1 MLRCAWLRVLLLQL
15 FADPV
20 LQRRHL
26 LDIDLLLG
34 VALLRRQVDL
44 ILDTVGGQRALILE
58 RARGDVVVAR
68 ALGDEADVDAHDVV
82 RGVPLAL
89 EQGRTGDA
97 LLCRLHLRNEG
108 SQTIDLDRVAL
119 RQELDETALQ
129 LLDDTVDDV
138 AAVDAV
144 VAGHVVDEA
153 LLGDRLLLLGLRI
166 VLPVTGI
173 VRVRVLAFLRRF
185 SSNCGF
191 FTAISFCKI

>member
-1 MLRCAWLRVLLLQL
+1 MD
-15 FADPV
+15 AD
-20 LQRRHL
+20 
-26 LDIDLLLG
+26 
-34 VALLRRQVDL
+34 
-44 ILDTVGGQRALILE
+44 
-58 RARGDVVVAR
+58 
-68 ALGDEADVDAHDVV
+68 DVV

-89 EQGRTGDA
+89 EQGSTGDA
-97 LLCRLHLRNEG
+97 LLRRLHLRYEG

-173 VRVRVLAFLRRF
+173 VRVRVLA
-185 SSNCGF
+185 
-191 FTAISFCKI
+191 KIQLELWILYCHKLLKNLKM

>member
-1 MLRCAWLRVLLLQL
+1 VLRCARLRVLLLQL

-26 LDIDLLLG
+26 LDIDLLLRIG
-34 VALLRRQVDL
+34 LLGGDVDL
-44 ILDTVGGQRALILE
+44 LLHAEGGQRALVLE

-68 ALGDEADVDAHDVV
+68 ALGDEADVDADDVV

-97 LLCRLHLRNEG
+97 LLRRLHLRYEG

-144 VAGHVVDEA
+144 VAGHVVDET

-173 VRVRVLAFLRRF
+173 VRVRVLA
-185 SSNCGF
+185 
-191 FTAISFCKI
+191 KIQLELWILYCHKLL

>member
-1 MLRCAWLRVLLLQL
+1 MLRCARLRVLLLQL

-34 VALLRRQVDL
+34 VGLLGRQVDL
-44 ILDTVGGQRALILE
+44 ILDTVGGQRALFLK
-58 RARGDVVVAR
+58 RARGDVVVAG

-89 EQGRTGDA
+89 EQGCTGDA
-97 LLCRLHLRNEG
+97 LLRRLHLRHEG

-173 VRVRVLAFLRRF
+173 VRVRVLAEIQLELWILYCHKLLK
-185 SSNCGF
+185 NL
-191 FTAISFCKI
+191 KM